1 MGQGKFCKRKMK
13 SCKINLHFSFGAI
26 IMENKET
33 DLPEGRGSPDDGG
46 AARPAALRVR
56 GSVGG

>member
-1 MGQGKFCKRKMK
+1 
-13 SCKINLHFSFGAI
+13 
-26 IMENKET
+26 MENKET